1 MENHLQ
7 QANNLRKQGKYE
19 DAIPHYEDAYND
31 PQTVLNKWDIWSYA
45 YSLKKTGNLNKSIE
59 LSEKHISEYSDFEI
73 LANNLTWAYFEEYIR
88 NFQPSE
94 ISSIEK
100 ALDRIYEING
110 QQTITEQT
118 KIPCPFTIGVFKVLK
133 HYKKPNFNIHKIRYW
148 IDKIA
153 PDKLSQKEQ
162 VIDLKGKET
171 KLASDYENY
180 YSLLITLLFNE
191 AKYPECIAT
200 AEYALESISQLH
212 YDNSI
217 WFKRRIALCHVE
229 LGNPEKAEEILQSLV
244 KGKGEKW
251 FMEYELS
258 KIYFEQEN
266 LEKSL
271 DFAVKA
277 AKNFGDDLMKI
288 NLYTHLARILYK
300 QEKLEHSKSHA
311 ELVIAIKQANDSK
324 LDAEQQK
331 LASFFKLNT
340 EETID
345 LRNQKSS
352 AEKIWNE
359 ITYGSQ
365 EKLKG
370 IISKILPNGKSGFIK
385 ADNYKD
391 SYFFRFN
398 SVKGKKG
405 FIQEGKKVNFIL
417 IESFDKKKNQKS
429 FEAVEIFLIK

>member
-7 QANNLRKQGKYE
+7 QANDFRKQGKFEEAIHYYE
-19 DAIPHYEDAYND
+19 KAYND
-31 PQTVLNKWDIWSYA
+31 PQTVLNKWDIWGYVH
-45 YSLKKTGNLNKSIE
+45 SLKKTGNLDKSIE
-59 LSEKHISEYSDFEI
+59 LSEKHISEYSDFEN
-73 LANNLTWAYFEEYIR
+73 LANNLTWAYFDKYIR

-94 ISSIEK
+94 ISNIEK

-110 QQTITEQT
+110 QQAITEQT
-118 KIPCPFTIGVFKVLK
+118 QIPCPFTIGVFKVLK
-133 HYKKPNFNIHKIRYW
+133 HYKRPNFNTHKIRYW
-148 IDKIA
+148 IDKID

-191 AKYPECIAT
+191 AKYPECIET
-200 AEYALESISQLH
+200 VEHALKCINQLH

-229 LGNPEKAEEILQSLV
+229 LGSPEKAEEILQSLV

-277 AKNFGDDLMKI
+277 AKNFGDDLMKV

-300 QEKLEHSKSHA
+300 QEKLEYAKSHA

-345 LRNQKSS
+345 LRNQKRSV
-352 AEKIWNE
+352 EKIWNE
-359 ITYGSQ
+359 IIYGSQ

-370 IISKILPNGKSGFIK
+370 TISKILPNGKSGFIK
-385 ADNYKD
+385 ADNGKD

-398 SVKGKKG
+398 SVKARKE
-405 FIQEGKKVNFIL
+405 FIQEGKKVNFL
-417 IESFDKKKNQKS
+417 ITESFDKSKNQKS
-429 FEAVEIFLIK
+429 VEAVEIFLIR